1 MASKAPQLTEQDLKQ
16 WRLIADFRARLE
28 AQVGQRPQP
37 SAWAGRQLQQ
47 FEYLSLFLLA
57 LSNPVINSLR
67 ALSAASQL
75 ERVQQE
81 VCGQEVALTCLSEAQ
96 HLLEPALLEG
106 LIQSLSEQI
115 SGPAPKDPRQAW
127 QVWLARDSS
136 IFEATSRM
144 FWAQYGAGKA
154 GRPNHGVRF
163 HVSFHLWQDKPV
175 QVSITPGKV
184 CERKE
189 WKRHLE
195 PGATYV
201 GDRYFAGDYKIFP
214 LLEQACCLFVLR
226 LRDESVLE
234 VEQELALEAA
244 DAKAGVKSDV
254 WGVLGSVKR
263 YRTQRLRVVSVRKPS
278 GTLMRLV
285 TNIPPEQ
292 MKARQI
298 LTLYRRRWQIE
309 SYFRWIKCLLGCRH
323 WLAQSAQGVAVQL
336 YLAVIAGLLLQL
348 VLGRRPN
355 QRLWERVQFYLL
367 GWATQEELMQAVQ
380 AALDKASAQKSR
392 SV

>member
-1 MASKAPQLTEQDLKQ
+1 M
-16 WRLIADFRARLE
+16 
-28 AQVGQRPQP
+28 
-37 SAWAGRQLQQ
+37 
-47 FEYLSLFLLA
+47 
-57 LSNPVINSLR
+57 
-67 ALSAASQL
+67 
-75 ERVQQE
+75 
-81 VCGQEVALTCLSEAQ
+81 
-96 HLLEPALLEG
+96 
-106 LIQSLSEQI
+106 
-115 SGPAPKDPRQAW
+115 
-127 QVWLARDSS
+127 
-136 IFEATSRM
+136 
-144 FWAQYGAGKA
+144 
-154 GRPNHGVRF
+154 
-163 HVSFHLWQDKPV
+163 
-175 QVSITPGKV
+175 QVSVTPGKV

-189 WKRHLE
+189 WKRQLE

-201 GDRYFAGDYKIFP
+201 GDRYFAEDYKIFP
-214 LLEQACCLFVLR
+214 LLEEAGCQFVLR
-226 LRDESVLE
+226 LRDEAVLK

-244 DAKAGVKSDV
+244 DAKAGVLHDV

-263 YRTQRLRVVSVRKPS
+263 YRTQRLRVITVRKPS

-292 MKARQI
+292 MSARQI

-309 SYFRWIKCLLGCRH
+309 CYFRWIKCLLGCRH

-367 GWATQEELMQAVQ
+367 GWATQEELMRAVQ
-380 AALDKASAQKSR
+380 AELDKASVQKSR